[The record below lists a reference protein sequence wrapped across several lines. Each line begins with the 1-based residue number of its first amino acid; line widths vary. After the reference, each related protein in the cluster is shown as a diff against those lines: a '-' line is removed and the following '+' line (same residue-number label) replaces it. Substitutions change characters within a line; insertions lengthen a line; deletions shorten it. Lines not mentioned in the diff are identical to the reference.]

1 LVKNGHTN
9 KREGWENM
17 PPWMV
22 VLGMGGRR
30 KKGARVLYYSDDIAG
45 STHKL
50 TVISCYYCLVKA

>member
-1 LVKNGHTN
+1 
-9 KREGWENM
+9 M